1 MRFAHQRLLPLVL
14 RLGAVT
20 PPAYFPLDILTVWYY
35 LIRMRLSQQST
46 VVSST
51 WRNQSELIAFVLERN
66 RYRFRGVLLLRRS
79 A

>member
-1 MRFAHQRLLPLVL
+1 MRFAHQRLLPLVS

-20 PPAYFPLDILTVWYY
+20 PAAYFPLGILNVWYY
-35 LIRMRLSQQST
+35 LISIRLSQQST
-46 VVSST
+46 VVSIT

-66 RYRFRGVLLLRRS
+66 RYRFCGVLLLRRS